1 MSWLLAALI
10 GYVGLQLAIGLF
22 VSRRVATEADYL
34 IAGRRLGPVL
44 VTSSMFATWFGAE
57 SCIGAAGA
65 VYAFGLAGAT
75 ADPFGY
81 AGCLL
86 LLGAAFALP
95 LWRRGLT
102 TLGDLFAQRF
112 GRGIERL
119 AVLLMVP
126 TSVLWAA
133 AQIRA
138 FGHVVAA
145 SSSVEFELALA
156 IAAGVVIVYTAAG
169 GLLADAVTDVIQGG
183 LLVVG
188 LVVLAVATL
197 GSGEFALAD
206 LVETARSFG
215 PAPRSF
221 LERAEAWAIP
231 LCGSVLA
238 QEQVARVLAAR
249 SGGVARGSAFAA
261 GGLYLAVGIIPVGLA
276 LVGVRVLPGLE
287 DPEQILPRLALE
299 HFPLWFY
306 VVFAGAL
313 ISAILSTVDSTLL
326 AAASLV
332 AHNLIAPLRP
342 DAPETTKL
350 RVARGAV
357 LVFGIAAYV
366 LARDAEGVYALI
378 EAASAFASAGV
389 LVSASFGLF
398 TNFGGP
404 KSAGASLISGALVW
418 TIAERSALTAP
429 YLASLAAATLAY
441 VAVAAFERRDRIGD
455 PRPRGEG
462 RPAGSASRLPQ
473 TRK

>member
-1 MSWLLAALI
+1 MSWLLAAVI
-10 GYVGLQLAIGLF
+10 AYVGLQLGIGLL
-22 VSRRVATEADYL
+22 VSRRVSTESDYL

-65 VYAFGLAGAT
+65 VYAFGLEGAT

-81 AGCLL
+81 AGCLF
-86 LLGAAFALP
+86 LLGAVFAVP

-102 TLGDLFAQRF
+102 TLGDLFAMRF

-138 FGHVVAA
+138 FGHVVA
-145 SSSVEFELALA
+145 SSGDVDIELALA
-156 IAAGVVIVYTAAG
+156 ISAAVVIAYTAAG
-169 GLLADAVTDVIQGG
+169 GLLADAWTDVIQGS

-188 LVVLAVATL
+188 LVVLAVTVL
-197 GSGEFALAD
+197 GSDAVAIAD
-206 LVETARSFG
+206 LVATARSF
-215 PAPRSF
+215 PPVERSL

-249 SGGVARGSAFAA
+249 SGGIARGGAFAA
-261 GGLYLAVGIIPVGLA
+261 GGLYLAIGVIPVGLA
-276 LVGVRVLPGLE
+276 LVGLRLLPGLE

-299 HFPLWFY
+299 HFPAWLY
-306 VVFAGAL
+306 VVFVGAL
-313 ISAILSTVDSTLL
+313 ISAILSTVDSALL

-332 AHNLIAPLRP
+332 AHNLILPLRSE
-342 DAPETTKL
+342 ASEQTKL
-350 RVARGAV
+350 RIARAAV
-357 LVFGIAAYV
+357 LAFGVVAYG
-366 LARDAEGVYALI
+366 LARNADGVYALI

-389 LVSASFGLF
+389 LVSACFGLF
-398 TNFGGP
+398 TSFGGP
-404 KSAGASLISGALVW
+404 RSAGASLVSGALVW
-418 TIAERSALTAP
+418 TIAERGDLLAAP
-429 YLASLAAATLAY
+429 YLASLAVATIAY
-441 VAVAAFERRDRIGD
+441 VSVAVFERWDR
-455 PRPRGEG
+455 
-462 RPAGSASRLPQ
+462 A
-473 TRK
+473 